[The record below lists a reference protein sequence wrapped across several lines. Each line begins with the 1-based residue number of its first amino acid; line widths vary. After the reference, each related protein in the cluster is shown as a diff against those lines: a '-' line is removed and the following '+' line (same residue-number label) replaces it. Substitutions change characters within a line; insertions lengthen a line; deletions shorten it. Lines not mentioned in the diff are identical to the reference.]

1 MTFEKYVLQN
11 PAEVVFMV
19 CSFLMHWTGLH
30 KEEDKKMLES
40 GVKRLMETAAGLASG
55 ASA

>member
-19 CSFLMHWTGLH
+19 CSFFMHWTGLH
-30 KEEDKKMLES
+30 KKEDKKMLES